1 MYDFTSGFLTLMQQ
15 DLFTHGDNQLETCIR
30 VPMSDAD
37 VSYYPDFLSAD
48 QAQHYFNRLQDTL
61 LWRQEQIQLYGKQFK
76 VPRLQAWYGDKE
88 ASYRY
93 SNLSLYP
100 NTWTAEL
107 LSLKQRCEQQ
117 SATVFNSVLANH
129 YRDGQDSMGKH
140 ADDEAE
146 LGHEPIIASLSLG
159 ALRTL
164 VFSHKH
170 SKQKVKL
177 PLAAGSLLVMK
188 GATQRNWLHGIA
200 KRKTPIA
207 GRINLT
213 FRLIYP

>member
-1 MYDFTSGFLTLMQQ
+1 MQQ
-15 DLFTHGDNQLETCIR
+15 DLFRHGDSHPETCIR
-30 VPMSDAD
+30 LSMPDAD

-48 QAQHYFNRLQDTL
+48 QAQDYFNLLKGSL
-61 LWRQEQIQLYGKQFK
+61 LWRQEQVQLYGKHFN

-93 SNLSLYP
+93 SNLTFYP
-100 NTWTAEL
+100 NDWTAEL
-107 LSLKQRCEQQ
+107 LSLKQRCEQHC
-117 SATVFNSVLANH
+117 AAVFNSVLANL

-146 LGHEPIIASLSLG
+146 LGQQPVIASLSLG
-159 ALRTL
+159 ATRNLL
-164 VFSHKH
+164 FSHKET
-170 SKQKVKL
+170 KQSMKL

-188 GATQRNWLHGIA
+188 GTTQQFWQHAVA
-200 KRKTPIA
+200 KRKTAVA

-213 FRLIYP
+213 FRYIYPDI